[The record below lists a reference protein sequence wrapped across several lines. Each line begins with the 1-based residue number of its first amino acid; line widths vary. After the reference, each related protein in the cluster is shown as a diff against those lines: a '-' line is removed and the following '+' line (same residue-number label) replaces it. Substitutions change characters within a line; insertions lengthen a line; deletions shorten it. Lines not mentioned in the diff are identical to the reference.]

1 VITRK
6 VCLLGAFSVG
16 KTSLVRR
23 FVEGVFDERY
33 LSTLGVKIDT
43 KQVDLDTGPVKLVI
57 WDIEGIDPGQG
68 DKAALAT
75 RSSAYLMGVDA
86 VLLVA
91 DGTRATTVDATR
103 DVYASLTEQHPGIP
117 VLLLLNKS
125 DLVDDWQL
133 EEPEPEGFPGLA
145 RSFPTSALSGK
156 NVEDA
161 FVLLAELLTG

>member
-43 KQVDLDTGPVKLVI
+43 KQVDLASGPVKLII
-57 WDIEGIDPGQG
+57 WDIEGVDPDHGG
-68 DKAALAT
+68 EPALAA
-75 RSSAYLMGVDA
+75 RSAAYLMGVDA

-91 DGTRATTVDATR
+91 DGTRITTIEAAR
-103 DVYASLTEQHPGIP
+103 DVFASLAELHPGAP

-133 EEPEPEGFPGLA
+133 EGSEPKGFPGLA
-145 RSFPTSALSGK
+145 RSFTTSALSGE

-161 FVLLAELLTG
+161 FVVLAELLTG